1 MGDTAPEIELRV
13 CKRKQPD
20 GTFAEFPFRELKK
33 GDVFQLFEAT
43 GEHVPDAPHELVAE
57 SDAYPPKSGE
67 GAWGI
72 QVAT

>member
-1 MGDTAPEIELRV
+1 MIEIELRI

-20 GTFAEFPFRELKK
+20 GTFVEFPFRELKK
-33 GDVFQLFEAT
+33 GDEFQLFEAT
-43 GEHVPDAPHELVAE
+43 GEPVPDAPPVLIAE
-57 SDAYPPKSGE
+57 SDAYPPSNGE